1 MKGVYSH
8 SPVVVLLL
16 LLLRGGGEAVSL
28 QKLSCVDIHFA
39 FGV

>member
-1 MKGVYSH
+1 MKGEYSH
-8 SPVVVLLL
+8 SPVVLLL
-16 LLLRGGGEAVSL
+16 LLLGGSGEAVSL